1 MLQRIFVFIFLFH
14 LSCLLSAQDYS
25 DSTKIFHRL
34 EYLMENQKMYV
45 KNREDKLDKLKQE
58 AKALET
64 DRNRFFQKNYEIFQN
79 YKKFD
84 SDAALRYITLC
95 QKLAPPN
102 NDSLHTVIQ
111 LDLAWVYSTV
121 GRYIEASK
129 LLNEI
134 SSAGLDNKLLAKYYD
149 TYSSFYSHYGQSN
162 NRQEYYQASERYR
175 DSLLQVL
182 PKSSLEYRT
191 TMAIKTLFN
200 GSREDAKKQFF
211 DLWKQNQKDLEQRAL
226 LSYFISLIYKYE
238 KNAAGQLYY
247 LTVSASADIEMANR
261 DNASFHDLAL
271 TYYDKQDFD
280 RAFRYIEKAIDDA
293 MLCKVRYR
301 IIEGT
306 SSYPIINAAYQ
317 QKINSQN
324 KQLIALI
331 VVVSFLLIGVIIGL
345 IVIYRQVQHLRRI
358 RSELS
363 GTNQQLRALNS
374 EINQT
379 NLKLSESNHIK
390 EEYIAQF
397 FDMCSS
403 YIDKMEDIR
412 KALLKKASNQQW
424 EALREQLKS
433 TQMEEREIQQLYIN
447 FDRIFLNLY
456 PTFVDEF
463 NALLQEDEK
472 IYPKKSELLNTELRI
487 FALIRLGIDDSVKI
501 ASFLRYSLRTVY
513 NYRTKVRNKAA
524 GNRDTFEASVCQIAT
539 IDRLNKQ

>member
-1 MLQRIFVFIFLFH
+1 MLQRFFVFIFLFH

-25 DSTKIFHRL
+25 DSTEIFHRL

-84 SDAALRYITLC
+84 SDAALRYIKLC

-293 MLCKVRYR
+293 MQCKVRYR

-456 PTFVDEF
+456 PTFVEEF

-472 IYPKKSELLNTELRI
+472 IYPKKTELLNTELRI

-524 GNRDTFEASVCQIAT
+524 GHRDAFEASVCQIAT
-539 IDRLNKQ
+539 IDRP

>member
-1 MLQRIFVFIFLFH
+1 MLQRIFLFILFSH
-14 LSCLLSAQDYS
+14 LSFSLLAQEQP
-25 DSTKIFHRL
+25 DSSRVLQRL
-34 EYLMENQKMYV
+34 EYLMENQKIYV
-45 KNREDKLDKLKQE
+45 KNREDKLEKLKQE
-58 AKALET
+58 AKALEG
-64 DRNRFFQKNYEIFQN
+64 NSAQFLKKNYEIFEN

-84 SDAALRYITLC
+84 SDAALSYILLC
-95 QKLAPPN
+95 QKLAPLN
-102 NDSLHTVIQ
+102 NDSLQTVIH
-111 LDLAWVYSTV
+111 LDLAWVYSTI

-129 LLNEI
+129 LLGAVEP
-134 SSAGLDNKLLAKYYD
+134 SALGKDLLAKYYD

-162 NRQEYYQASERYR
+162 NRPEYYQASERYR
-175 DSLLQVL
+175 DSLLTVL

-191 TMAIKTLFN
+191 AIAIKTLFN
-200 GSREDAKKQFF
+200 GNREHAKEQLLV
-211 DLWKQNQKDLEQRAL
+211 LWKENKKDIEQRAL
-226 LSYFISLIYKYE
+226 IAYFLGLIYKYE
-238 KNAAGQLYY
+238 KDTKSQIYY
-247 LTVSASADIEMANR
+247 LSISASADIEMANR

-271 TYYDKQDFD
+271 TYYDQQDFD
-280 RAFRYIEKAIDDA
+280 RAFQFIEKAIDDA

-324 KQLIALI
+324 TQLVALVVI
-331 VVVSFLLIGVIIGL
+331 VSILLIGVIIGL
-345 IVIYRQVQHLRRI
+345 VIIYRQVQHLRRI

-363 GTNQQLRALNS
+363 ASNQQLRALNN

-379 NLKLSESNHIK
+379 NFKLSESNHIK

-412 KALLKKASNQQW
+412 KVLLKKATNQQW
-424 EALREQLKS
+424 DALREQLKS
-433 TQMEEREIQQLYIN
+433 TQMEEREVQQLYVN

-463 NALLQEDEK
+463 NALLQDDEK
-472 IYPKKSELLNTELRI
+472 IYPKKTELLNTELRI

-524 GNRDTFEASVCQIAT
+524 GNRDAFEAAVCQIAV
-539 IDRLNKQ
+539 IDRP

>member
-14 LSCLLSAQDYS
+14 LSFLLSAQDYS
-25 DSTKIFHRL
+25 DSTKIFQRL

-58 AKALET
+58 AKAIEGNQAQL
-64 DRNRFFQKNYEIFQN
+64 FQKNYEIFEN

-84 SDAALRYITLC
+84 SDAALTYITLC
-95 QKLAPPN
+95 QKLAPAD
-102 NDSLHTVIQ
+102 NDSLQTVIH
-111 LDLAWVYSTV
+111 LDLAWVYSTI

-129 LLNEI
+129 LLNQI
-134 SSAGLDNKLLAKYYD
+134 SARGLSKELLAKYYD

-175 DSLLQVL
+175 DSLLHVL

-191 TMAIKTLFN
+191 TIAIKTLFN
-200 GSREDAKKQFF
+200 GSREDARKQFF
-211 DLWKQNQKDLEQRAL
+211 NLWAENQEDLEQRAL

-238 KNAAGQLYY
+238 KNTTSQLYY
-247 LTVSASADIEMANR
+247 LAVSASADIEMANR

-271 TYYDKQDFD
+271 AYYDKQDFD

-317 QKINSQN
+317 QKISSQN
-324 KQLIALI
+324 KQLIALVI
-331 VVVSFLLIGVIIGL
+331 VVSILLIGVIIGL

-363 GTNQQLRALNS
+363 ATNQQLRSLNN
-374 EINQT
+374 EINHT

-412 KALLKKASNQQW
+412 KALLKKASNHQW

-433 TQMEEREIQQLYIN
+433 TQMEEREVQQLYIN

-472 IYPKKSELLNTELRI
+472 IYPKKTELLNTELRI

-524 GNRDTFEASVCQIAT
+524 GNRDAFEASVCQIAT
-539 IDRLNKQ
+539 IDRS

>member
-1 MLQRIFVFIFLFH
+1 
-14 LSCLLSAQDYS
+14 
-25 DSTKIFHRL
+25 
-34 EYLMENQKMYV
+34 MENQKMYV

-58 AKALET
+58 AKSLEA
-64 DRNRFFQKNYEIFQN
+64 DQNLFFQKNYEIFEN

-84 SDAALRYITLC
+84 SDAALTYITLC
-95 QKLAPPN
+95 QKLAPSD

-111 LDLAWVYSTV
+111 LDLAWVYSTI

-129 LLNEI
+129 LLHEI
-134 SSAGLDNKLLAKYYD
+134 SPAGLGNKLLAKYYD

-191 TMAIKTLFN
+191 TIAIKTLFN

-211 DLWKQNQKDLEQRAL
+211 RLWTESQKDLEQRAL

-238 KNAAGQLYY
+238 KNTADQLYY
-247 LTVSASADIEMANR
+247 LAVSASADIEMANR

-324 KQLIALI
+324 KQLIALV
-331 VVVSFLLIGVIIGL
+331 VVVSILLVGVIIGL

-363 GTNQQLRALNS
+363 GTNQQLRSLNT

-412 KALLKKASNQQW
+412 KALLKKASNHQW
-424 EALREQLKS
+424 EAIREQLKS

-472 IYPKKSELLNTELRI
+472 IYPKKNELLNTELRI

-524 GNRDTFEASVCQIAT
+524 GHRDDFEASVCQIAT
-539 IDRLNKQ
+539 IDRP

>member
-1 MLQRIFVFIFLFH
+1 
-14 LSCLLSAQDYS
+14 
-25 DSTKIFHRL
+25 
-34 EYLMENQKMYV
+34 MENQKMYV

-412 KALLKKASNQQW
+412 KALLKKAGNQQW

>member
-14 LSCLLSAQDYS
+14 LSFLLTAQDYS
-25 DSTKIFHRL
+25 DSTKIFQRL

-58 AKALET
+58 AKALEA
-64 DRNRFFQKNYEIFQN
+64 DQIRFFEKNYEIFEN

-84 SDAALRYITLC
+84 SDAALTYITLC
-95 QKLAPPN
+95 QKLAPAN

-111 LDLAWVYSTV
+111 LDLAWVYSTI

-129 LLNEI
+129 LLNQI
-134 SSAGLDNKLLAKYYD
+134 SPSGLATKLLAKYYD

-191 TMAIKTLFN
+191 TIAIKTLFN

-211 DLWKQNQKDLEQRAL
+211 KLWTENQKDLEQRAL

-238 KNAAGQLYY
+238 KNTASQLYY
-247 LTVSASADIEMANR
+247 LAVSASADIEMANR

-271 TYYDKQDFD
+271 AYYDKQDFD
-280 RAFRYIEKAIDDA
+280 RAFRYIEKTIDDA

-324 KQLIALI
+324 KQLIALV
-331 VVVSFLLIGVIIGL
+331 VVVSILLLGVIIGL

-363 GTNQQLRALNS
+363 GTNQQLRSLNT

-412 KALLKKASNQQW
+412 KALLKKASNHQW
-424 EALREQLKS
+424 EAIREQLKS

-472 IYPKKSELLNTELRI
+472 IYPKKNELLNTELRI

-524 GNRDTFEASVCQIAT
+524 GHRDAFEASVCQIAT
-539 IDRLNKQ
+539 IDRP

>member
-1 MLQRIFVFIFLFH
+1 MSQRFFVFIFLFH
-14 LSCLLSAQDYS
+14 FSFALSAQNHS
-25 DSTKIFHRL
+25 DSTRVLQRL
-34 EYLMENQKMYV
+34 EYLMDNQKIYV
-45 KNREDKLDKLKQE
+45 KNREEKIEKLKQE
-58 AKALET
+58 AKILEGKPLQ
-64 DRNRFFQKNYEIFQN
+64 FFRKNYEIFQN

-84 SDAALRYITLC
+84 SDAALSYIKLC
-95 QKLAPPN
+95 QKLVPAN
-102 NDSLHTVIQ
+102 HDSLQTVIR
-111 LDLAWVYSTV
+111 LDLAWVYSTI
-121 GRYIEASK
+121 GRYIEASA
-129 LLNEI
+129 LLDKI
-134 SSAGLDNKLLAKYYD
+134 SAEGLGRDLLAKYYD

-162 NRQEYYQASERYR
+162 NRPEYYQASELYR
-175 DSLLQVL
+175 DSLLTVL

-191 TMAIKTLFN
+191 AIAIKTLFS
-200 GSREDAKKQFF
+200 GDRELAKKQFLT
-211 DLWKQNQKDLEQRAL
+211 LWQEHQDDIEQRAL
-226 LSYFISLIYKYE
+226 IAYFMSLIYKYE
-238 KNAAGQLYY
+238 KNTTSQLYY
-247 LTVSASADIEMANR
+247 LSISASADIEMANR
-261 DNASFHDLAL
+261 DNASFHDLAI
-271 TYYDKQDFD
+271 TYYDQQDFD
-280 RAFRYIEKAIDDA
+280 RAFQFIEKAIDDA

-324 KQLIALI
+324 RQLVFLVI
-331 VVVSFLLIGVIIGL
+331 VVSLLLVGVFIGL
-345 IVIYRQVQHLRRI
+345 IVIYRQVQHLRKI

-363 GTNQQLRALNS
+363 ATNQQLRSLNNQ
-374 EINQT
+374 INQT

-412 KALLKKASNQQW
+412 KALLKKAANQQW
-424 EALREQLKS
+424 DTLREQLKS
-433 TQMEEREIQQLYIN
+433 TQMEEREVQQLYIN

-472 IYPKKSELLNTELRI
+472 IYPKKTELLNTELRI
-487 FALIRLGIDDSVKI
+487 FALIRLGITDSVKI

-524 GNRDTFEASVCQIAT
+524 GHREAFETAVCQIAV
-539 IDRLNKQ
+539 IDRR

>member
-1 MLQRIFVFIFLFH
+1 MLQRIFLFILFSHFSCYLLAQGQVDSAKVF
-14 LSCLLSAQDYS
+14 Q
-25 DSTKIFHRL
+25 RL
-34 EYLMENQKMYV
+34 EYLMENQKIYV
-45 KNREDKLDKLKQE
+45 KNREDKLEKLKQE
-58 AKALET
+58 AKALEG
-64 DRNRFFQKNYEIFQN
+64 NSAQFLKKNYEIFEN

-84 SDAALRYITLC
+84 SDAALSYILLC
-95 QKLAPPN
+95 QKLAPLN
-102 NDSLHTVIQ
+102 NDSLQIVIH
-111 LDLAWVYSTV
+111 LDLAWVYSTI

-129 LLNEI
+129 LLGEI
-134 SSAGLDNKLLAKYYD
+134 QSSLLGKDLLAKYYD

-162 NRQEYYQASERYR
+162 NRPEYYQASERYR
-175 DSLLQVL
+175 DSLLTVL

-191 TMAIKTLFN
+191 AIAIKTLFN
-200 GSREDAKKQFF
+200 GNRDDAKKQLLI
-211 DLWKQNQKDLEQRAL
+211 LWSENQKDIEQRAL
-226 LSYFISLIYKYE
+226 IAYFMGLIYKYE
-238 KNAAGQLYY
+238 KDTKSQIYY
-247 LTVSASADIEMANR
+247 LSISASADIEMANR

-271 TYYDKQDFD
+271 TYYDQQDFD
-280 RAFRYIEKAIDDA
+280 RAFQFIEKAIDDA

-317 QKINSQN
+317 QKISSQN
-324 KQLIALI
+324 RQLVTLVII
-331 VVVSFLLIGVIIGL
+331 VSILLIGVIIGL
-345 IVIYRQVQHLRRI
+345 VIIYRQVQHLRRI
-358 RSELS
+358 RSKLS
-363 GTNQQLRALNS
+363 ATNQQLRSLNN
-374 EINQT
+374 EINKA

-412 KALLKKASNQQW
+412 KALLKKATNQQW
-424 EALREQLKS
+424 DALREQLKS
-433 TQMEEREIQQLYIN
+433 TQMEEREVQQLYVN

-463 NALLQEDEK
+463 NALLQDDEK
-472 IYPKKSELLNTELRI
+472 IYPKKTELLNTELRI

-524 GNRDTFEASVCQIAT
+524 GNRDAFEAAVCQIAV
-539 IDRLNKQ
+539 IDRP